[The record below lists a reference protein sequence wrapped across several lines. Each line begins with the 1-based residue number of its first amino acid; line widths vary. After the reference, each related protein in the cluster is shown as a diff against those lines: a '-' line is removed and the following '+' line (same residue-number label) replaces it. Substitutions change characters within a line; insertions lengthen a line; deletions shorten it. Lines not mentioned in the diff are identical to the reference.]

1 MKILFST
8 VFILMLAIAC
18 RESLPVE
25 KFLGDREYELLNQ
38 DGVSVNFPKIIE
50 GKVAILGYIFTNCP
64 DICPLTTN
72 NMRLVQEK
80 LNKKNIHGVEFVSI
94 TFDPIIDNPSV
105 LTKYAG
111 IRNLNT
117 LNWSFLTGE
126 KEVIDTL
133 MKNLGIMAVVGDSSV
148 IEGETVYFYIHTDR
162 ISLVDKSGNIRKNYM
177 GSKVDIDEIIND
189 IETLIE

>member
-38 DGVSVNFPKIIE
+38 DGVSVNFPEIIE